1 LEDLIQAAR
10 VVKAAEQVMES
21 LSVHAAAYNRVFAEL
36 AASRQAAEAN
46 TEKLRQFT
54 ARLANETLST
64 VD

>member
-1 LEDLIQAAR
+1 M
-10 VVKAAEQVMES
+10 VKAAEQVMES